1 MADAPAR
8 LEAIVW
14 TDYLCPWCWLGRS
27 QTALLE
33 DLGVAVTPRPF
44 ELHPDLPAE
53 GRPVRAD
60 GRLAS
65 VYARIGAECA
75 ARGLPF
81 NPPKRVSR
89 SRRAL
94 ETSEVVRAIA
104 RDQFAEL
111 DDSLY
116 RAVFVDGDDIA
127 DQRVLDARVENA
139 GLDAADIRA
148 RVDDGQG
155 RAAVDD
161 SMRDAYEHGVAATP
175 TWLVA
180 GTLLVPG
187 IQPPEVVERW
197 IGRLRERAGA
207 EAGHARER

>member
-1 MADAPAR
+1 MAGAPAP

-14 TDYLCPWCWLGRS
+14 TDYLCPWCWLGRA
-27 QTALLE
+27 QTAALE
-33 DLGVAVTPRPF
+33 DLGVTVTPRPF

-53 GRPVRAD
+53 GRPVRAG

-75 ARGLPF
+75 ARGMPF
-81 NPPKRVSR
+81 NPPGWVSR

-104 RDQFAEL
+104 PDHFAAL
-111 DDSLY
+111 DASLY
-116 RAVFVDGDDIA
+116 RAVFVDGDDIG
-127 DQRVLDARVENA
+127 DQRVLDARVDRA

-180 GTLLVPG
+180 GALLVPG